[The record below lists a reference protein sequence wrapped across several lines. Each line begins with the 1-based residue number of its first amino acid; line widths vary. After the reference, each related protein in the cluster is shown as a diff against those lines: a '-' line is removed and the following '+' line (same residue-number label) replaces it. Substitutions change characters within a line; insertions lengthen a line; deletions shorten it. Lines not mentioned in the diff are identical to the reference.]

1 LKKPLISILL
11 LICASLSFS
20 GEYIVIEGTITAIAN
35 TNGNGENF
43 TVWIEGGT
51 GPCANAGI
59 TFPIAAAG
67 SDKVFERAYATA
79 LAAYMA
85 GKKVTIHDY
94 AGDSCTNASYIRVL
108 N

>member
-1 LKKPLISILL
+1 M
-11 LICASLSFS
+11 
-20 GEYIVIEGTITAIAN
+20 VEGTITAVAN

-43 TVWIEGGT
+43 TVWISGGT

-59 TFPIAAAG
+59 TFPKTAAG
-67 SDKVFERAYATA
+67 SEKVFERAYATA
-79 LAAYMA
+79 LAAYMS

-94 AGDSCTNASYIRVL
+94 TGSSCTNAAYIRVL